1 MGHNKIS
8 CPMLIKKNSP
18 AAGYFAISQQF
29 LQKICIS
36 TQTITYTYP
45 PFYNHLPITINY
57 NKLYVVM
64 FVYKF
69 NICDV
74 RKTNLSY
81 KHGAKHVHD
90 RILEKNKH
98 NLSIILS

>member
-1 MGHNKIS
+1 
-8 CPMLIKKNSP
+8 MLIKKIPP
-18 AAGYFAISQQF
+18 AAGYF
-29 LQKICIS
+29 L
-36 TQTITYTYP
+36 TILANDLYLNSNNHIYTCP
-45 PFYNHLPITINY
+45 PFYNHLPITIHY
-57 NKLYVVM
+57 NKLYFVM

-98 NLSIILS
+98 NLSIILT